1 MFVLLLTLLANAAP
15 GDVTL
20 SLSGEAVIDDPFV
33 ERRGVTL
40 GAGYTVRP
48 WLAIRASIG
57 FFPNLGDADH
67 TAFTRILIEE
77 EEVGPLVSRTTIR
90 NEVSARLTPIRVESP
105 TLTTSL
111 GGILGGGVSRTSDA
125 VLGDEIA
132 SAELMDPV
140 QWVPT
145 WHVGIDADVQWR
157 VWGARFHLVHVARR
171 ERLNGEPNGVG
182 ELWIGASILCRW
194 PASAG
199 ENSRNDQ

>member
-1 MFVLLLTLLANAAP
+1 MFALLLTLLANAAP

-40 GAGYTVRP
+40 GAGYTARP
-48 WLAIRASIG
+48 WLAARASIG
-57 FFPNLGDADH
+57 FFPNLGEADH

-90 NEVSARLTPIRVESP
+90 NEVTARLAPIRFETE
-105 TLTTSL
+105 TLSTSL
-111 GGILGGGVSRTSDA
+111 GAILGGGVSRTADA

-132 SAELMDPV
+132 SEELMAPV

-157 VWGARFHLVHVARR
+157 VWGARFHLMHVARR
-171 ERLNGEPNGVG
+171 ERLNGTPNGVG
-182 ELWIGASILCRW
+182 ELWIGASLLWRW
-194 PASAG
+194 PGSTRG
-199 ENSRNDQ
+199 NSENNQ